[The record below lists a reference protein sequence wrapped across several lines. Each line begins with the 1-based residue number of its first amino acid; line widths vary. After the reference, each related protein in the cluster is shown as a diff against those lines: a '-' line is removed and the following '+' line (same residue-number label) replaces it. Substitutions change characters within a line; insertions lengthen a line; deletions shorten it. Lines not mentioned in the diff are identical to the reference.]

1 MLNLVEHLWFLLTCK
16 LLVGIVVF
24 MRICR
29 ATGSKSMCF
38 WTSCKKALLFRS
50 ISPTVTSPGQIKH
63 DRVNVTIP
71 MSVFMFSGRS
81 DELDVKQK
89 KTSTKQSLF
98 YSLMYFESAMDEIM
112 SGNTNESFEVSLP
125 ASPWDVKLMLSE
137 LRLLVST
144 PKLWLSRED
153 LLSHTDT
160 STHFYCWWNILST
173 LSVQITGKYMTVKRT
188 THPKHKEM

>member
-81 DELDVKQK
+81 DELDVKK
-89 KTSTKQSLF
+89 KKKHQQNKACFTHSCISKVQWTKSCREIQMKVLRSRYLLHLEMWSWCWANWGCWCQRQNF
-98 YSLMYFESAMDEIM
+98 DSAERTYYHTHGHIDTFLLLM
-112 SGNTNESFEVSLP
+112 
-125 ASPWDVKLMLSE
+125 
-137 LRLLVST
+137 
-144 PKLWLSRED
+144 
-153 LLSHTDT
+153 
-160 STHFYCWWNILST
+160 
-173 LSVQITGKYMTVKRT
+173 KYPFNSICSNYR
-188 THPKHKEM
+188 